1 MYSMTA
7 SQNLAKIKFLEDYIQ
22 TFYTDIWLFSIISI
36 LNFALLFLRLNIIY
50 TWWNNTINYLK
61 LAEKNGKGEEE
72 KKDFA
77 QVNGKN

>member
-50 TWWNNTINYLK
+50 T
-61 LAEKNGKGEEE
+61 
-72 KKDFA
+72 
-77 QVNGKN
+77 